1 MSTQVPDGISENIW
15 GRSKAMTSNS
25 ARRFPA
31 NPSDEELREQ
41 YDAMRSALVGANISR
56 GIFRSQSEKR
66 GVVIAEL
73 QRELQ
78 ELEADLGN
86 EARAKAR
93 LHTMN
98 SQLVEVI
105 REMEATGDA
114 IASAVEDSESQS
126 GFWLLDTFKR
136 LVTLATRWRAV
147 KAKAAQIAMAD
158 IDAKQLEAGDQG

>member
-1 MSTQVPDGISENIW
+1 
-15 GRSKAMTSNS
+15 MTSNS

-31 NPSDEELREQ
+31 NPSDDEIREQ
-41 YDAMRSALVGANISR
+41 YKAVRSALVGANISR

-105 REMEATGDA
+105 REMETTGDA
-114 IASAVEDSESQS
+114 IASAVEEGESQS
-126 GFWLLDTFKR
+126 GFWLLTTFRR
-136 LVTLATRWRAV
+136 LVDLAKRWRTV
-147 KAKAAQIAMAD
+147 KAKAAQIGMAEME
-158 IDAKQLEAGDQG
+158 ANQLEEGE